1 MSADV
6 AIVIV
11 FADADADADDIAPGL
26 TALRSGVHV
35 LAQAVPHH
43 EQDGEPSGEEAHH
56 RNEAQL
62 GVEWFCDG

>member
-11 FADADADADDIAPGL
+11 CADADADDIAPGL
-26 TALRSGVHV
+26 AALRTGVHV
-35 LAQAVPHH
+35 LAQAGPHH
-43 EQDGEPSGEEAHH
+43 EQDGERSGEEAHR

-62 GVEWFCDG
+62 GVEWFGDG